1 MSGLVEGREGSGA
14 DKPMRAR
21 ILVHEIMVL
30 ARFVSLKGLL
40 SFDVNCDINAS

>member
-14 DKPMRAR
+14 DMPMRAR

-30 ARFVSLKGLL
+30 AWFVSLKGFL